1 MSILYGIFSVKIADF
16 AYEEGRKKRHMV
28 NTILTNIFF
37 VSRVVL
43 TNPDQIILLNDCA
56 LKRVYSL
63 MQFEFELIS
72 R

>member
-1 MSILYGIFSVKIADF
+1 MSMLYGIFSVKIADF
-16 AYEEGRKKRHMV
+16 AYEEGRKKTSYGQHH
-28 NTILTNIFF
+28 TNQHFF